1 LMAMGRSEEAVARAQ
16 RGQKWDPL
24 NPAQYASVGMIL
36 YLAHRYDDALAVLRQ
51 GVEIDPS
58 HYVLHLRMG
67 LVYQQK
73 RAPKLAIAA
82 MRRAVTLS
90 ESGTESLA
98 GLAQSFAYAGDDAAA
113 RRIVGELRDS
123 EKRYVSPYNI
133 ARIYGSLA
141 EPQRALEWLE
151 KAYEEHNPDL
161 IELTREPTLK
171 FLHENL
177 KFRELTRRI
186 GWLG

>member
-1 LMAMGRSEEAVARAQ
+1 
-16 RGQKWDPL
+16 
-24 NPAQYASVGMIL
+24 MIL

-51 GVEIDPS
+51 GVEIDPT

-73 RAPKLAIAA
+73 RMPKRAIAA
-82 MRRAVTLS
+82 MRQAVTLS
-90 ESGTESLA
+90 ESGTEALA
-98 GLAQSFAYAGDDAAA
+98 GLAQSYASSGYDAAA
-113 RRIVGELRDS
+113 RRIVLNLTGS

-141 EPQRALEWLE
+141 EPDRALEWLE

-161 IELTREPTLK
+161 IEVTREPTLQG
-171 FLHENL
+171 LRGDS

>member
-1 LMAMGRSEEAVARAQ
+1 
-16 RGQKWDPL
+16 
-24 NPAQYASVGMIL
+24 
-36 YLAHRYDDALAVLRQ
+36 
-51 GVEIDPS
+51 
-58 HYVLHLRMG
+58 MG

-73 RAPKLAIAA
+73 RLPKQAIAA
-82 MRRAVTLS
+82 MRQAVTLS
-90 ESGTESLA
+90 GSGTEALA
-98 GLAQSFAYAGDDAAA
+98 GLTQSYACAGDHAAA
-113 RRIVGELRDS
+113 RRIEGELIGS

-141 EPQRALEWLE
+141 EPERALKWLV

-161 IELTREPTLK
+161 MEVTREPTLQS
-171 FLHENL
+171 LHGNS